1 MASSAKKKIDYD
13 LLNEGLFSLLHKG
26 QEAESKLKD
35 AFASG
40 QDLPDDEAR
49 VLVEAWQ
56 TGREARKALFC
67 VNRGLVEYV
76 VRKRSRKTSVSRPQL
91 RAAGDQALINA
102 IDGFDKNR
110 GRPFVSYAKAAINNA
125 FTDEISSALSSDHY
139 GSGLRLVDKAR
150 KKADERTARLYAE
163 DPVGTARTRRSLELQ
178 ILAEEL
184 DKQRA
189 IEQGRAPKRPE
200 DITAEDKKKAGILL
214 ERLRQSASIEDSVE
228 ASDEQTVTKGDA
240 IEDASEA
247 LARVFY
253 VDNFEAVEKLR
264 DALEKLKNISQEQY
278 FYLSCKYGLTEDG
291 KQLSPEEISD
301 LYPEDVSQIEK
312 RTQKGLGR
320 LRKFLKDEG
329 VELGDIEWTL
339 RMKPEA

>member
-13 LLNEGLFSLLHKG
+13 LLNEGLFSLLDKG

-49 VLVEAWQ
+49 TLVEAWQ
-56 TGREARKALFC
+56 TGREARKALFY
-67 VNRGLVEYV
+67 VNRGLVADV
-76 VRKRSRKTSVSRPQL
+76 VRKKFRNTSISRQQL
-91 RAAGDQALINA
+91 RAAGDEGLIKA
-102 IDGFDKNR
+102 IRLFDVSR
-110 GRPFVSYAKAAINNA
+110 GAFAPFAKIAISDA
-125 FTDEISSALSSDHY
+125 ITTEVTSALSSDRY
-139 GSGLRLVDKAR
+139 GSGLRLAAKAR
-150 KKADERTARLYAE
+150 KNADERVAKLRAE
-163 DPVGTARTRRSLELQ
+163 DPAGSARVSRSLELQ
-178 ILAEEL
+178 IMAEEL
-184 DKQRA
+184 DKLRV
-189 IEQGRAPKRPE
+189 GKKRAPKRPE

-253 VDNFEAVEKLR
+253 EDNFEIVEKLR
-264 DALEKLKNISQEQY
+264 DALEKVDSYSQEQ
-278 FYLSCKYGLTEDG
+278 FDYLSRTYGLTEDG

-301 LYPEDVSQIEK
+301 LNGMPVRRIKKATKQ
-312 RTQKGLGR
+312 GLDL
-320 LRKFLKDEG
+320 LRELLQEAG
-329 VELGDIEWTL
+329 VERGDIEWTL
-339 RMKPEA
+339 PIGHEA